1 MKNTILSDRLFL
13 TIISNI
19 SLDQVDNSGVTDNA
33 GINWDYSNP
42 DNNNTLTN
50 MIIIINNLSLV
61 GAISEQQSV
70 NFSFQI

>member
-1 MKNTILSDRLFL
+1 MLLFNL
-13 TIISNI
+13 VN
-19 SLDQVDNSGVTDNA
+19 NSGVTDNA

-42 DNNNTLTN
+42 DSINTHTN

>member
-1 MKNTILSDRLFL
+1 MPSKFDFKKALRTIRVMLFNL
-13 TIISNI
+13 
-19 SLDQVDNSGVTDNA
+19 VKNSGVTDNA

-61 GAISEQQSV
+61 
-70 NFSFQI
+70 

>member
-1 MKNTILSDRLFL
+1 MLLFNL
-13 TIISNI
+13 N
-19 SLDQVDNSGVTDNA
+19 NSGVTDNA

>member
-1 MKNTILSDRLFL
+1 MPSKFDFKKALRTIRVMLFNL
-13 TIISNI
+13 N
-19 SLDQVDNSGVTDNA
+19 NSGVTDNA

-42 DNNNTLTN
+42 DSINTHTN

>member
-1 MKNTILSDRLFL
+1 MLFNL
-13 TIISNI
+13 VN
-19 SLDQVDNSGVTDNA
+19 NSGVTDNA

-42 DNNNTLTN
+42 DSINTLTN

-70 NFSFQI
+70 NFSFQICMTFICLMLSFWLVTL